1 MAKIYSLNKILAAN
15 TTYVMEK
22 DRYFVIKALGTNIS
36 AQVTAKVDG
45 APCGSIISD
54 IAPLHKT
61 TSNQLG
67 PLDLGMKYI
76 VVPPERQIKFETS
89 GSGVV
94 RVKGDLVVLA
104 PGEAMLPEHNTRYGV
119 QGKDYM
125 TFITGTYN
133 VGTGTAWPA
142 GTEYT
147 VLSLTPATIE
157 EYLLNNFVGVAV
169 SNLSTTLA
177 DGQIGIR
184 FYLDGVPLDQLLP
197 GTAQLGVDALAMPL
211 PPTGTGEQTP
221 FKLDTYPID
230 VLGDHTFEIHAV
242 NTSGGSLSPASGTSI
257 SVKVEAVAAY
267 SRKA

>member
-1 MAKIYSLNKILAAN
+1 MAKIYSLDKILTAN
-15 TTYVMEK
+15 TTYMMEK
-22 DRYFVIKALGTNIS
+22 DRYFVIKSLGTNVS
-36 AQVTAKVDG
+36 APVVAKVDG
-45 APCGSIISD
+45 APCATVITD
-54 IAPLHKT
+54 VAPLHKT
-61 TSNQLG
+61 TSNNLG

-104 PGEAMLPEHNTRYGV
+104 PGEAMLSEHSTRYGV
-119 QGKDYM
+119 QGKDYI

-133 VGTGTAWPA
+133 VGTGTVWSA

-169 SNLSTTLA
+169 SNLSAALTE
-177 DGQIGIR
+177 GQIGIR
-184 FYLDGVPLDQLLP
+184 FFLDGVPLDQLLP
-197 GTAQLGVDALAMPL
+197 GTAQLGVDALSMPL
-211 PPTGTGEQTP
+211 PPTGSAEQTP
-221 FKLDTYPID
+221 FKLDAYPID

-242 NTSGGSLSPASGTSI
+242 NTSGGNLSPATGTSI
-257 SVKVEAVAAY
+257 TVKVEAVAAY